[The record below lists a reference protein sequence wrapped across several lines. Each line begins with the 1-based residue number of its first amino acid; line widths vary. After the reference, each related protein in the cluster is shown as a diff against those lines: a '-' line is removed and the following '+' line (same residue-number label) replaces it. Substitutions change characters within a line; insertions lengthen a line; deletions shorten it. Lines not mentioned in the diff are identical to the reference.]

1 MKKFKFEYRFLIVY
15 LIVGG
20 LWIIFSDSALSN
32 LISDIDILTRAQTYK
47 GWFYVVVTG
56 ILFFVLLK
64 RHLEK
69 LRKTEQDARESD
81 RLKTAFLQNISHEIR
96 TPMNGIVGFS
106 QLLNTEDLTEE
117 QRKEYTAIITKSSDR
132 LLSILNDVIEISLI
146 ETGRIKAK
154 NDVFD
159 LNGLMRELLEIFK
172 PQVNEGI
179 DLRLSTGIEPGQ
191 SHITADRV
199 KISQI
204 LYNLLNNAVKFTDKG
219 TIHFG
224 YGLKNN
230 KLEFFV
236 SDTGI
241 GIDPELHTVIF
252 ERFNKEDRSN
262 KKMYEGIGLGLAICK
277 GNLGILGGEIWLES
291 EPGKGSTFFFNLPYN
306 KAVLPENQQQT
317 KKESV
322 QDKKESKV
330 LVVEDDE
337 TNFEFIKA
345 VLSGRN
351 FRLVHAW
358 NGTEGI
364 SLFAETKPDL
374 VILDLK
380 LPEMNGYEVLKAIR
394 RSNPHI
400 PVIAQ
405 TAMVMNQDRKKAMDS
420 GFTSFIS
427 KPFKRDE
434 LLSVLDSLQSKI

>member
-1 MKKFKFEYRFLIVY
+1 MKKFRFEYRFLVIY

-47 GWFYVVVTG
+47 GWFYVMVTA
-56 ILFFVLLK
+56 ILFFALLK
-64 RHLEK
+64 LHLEK
-69 LRKTEQDARESD
+69 LRKAEKDARESD

-106 QLLNTEDLTEE
+106 QLLNTEDLSEE
-117 QRKEYTAIITKSSDR
+117 QRKEYTSIITKSSDR
-132 LLSILNDVIEISLI
+132 LLSVLNDVIDISLI
-146 ETGRIKAK
+146 ETGKIKAK
-154 NDVFD
+154 SDVFE
-159 LNGLMRELLEIFK
+159 LNELMSELYEIFK

-179 DLRLSTGIEPGQ
+179 NLRLSTGIEPGK
-191 SHITADRV
+191 SLITADRV

-204 LYNLLNNAVKFTDKG
+204 LYNLLNNAMKFTDRG

-241 GIDPELHTVIF
+241 GIDPGLHTVIF

-291 EPGKGSTFFFNLPYN
+291 EPGKGSTFYFNLPYN
-306 KAVLPENQQQT
+306 KAVLPGKQQT
-317 KKESV
+317 KKETV
-322 QDKKESKV
+322 QDKKETKV

-345 VLSGRN
+345 VLNGRN
-351 FRLVHAW
+351 FKLVHAW
-358 NGTEGI
+358 NGTEGV

-394 RSNPHI
+394 QLNQHI

-405 TAMVMNQDRKKAMDS
+405 TAMVMNHDRKKAMDS

>member
-1 MKKFKFEYRFLIVY
+1 MKKLKFEYRFLIVY

-32 LISDIDILTRAQTYK
+32 LISDINILTRAQTYK
-47 GWFYVVVTG
+47 GWFYVMVTA
-56 ILFFVLLK
+56 ILFFALLK
-64 RHLEK
+64 LHLEK
-69 LRKTEQDARESD
+69 LRKAEKDARESD

-106 QLLNTEDLTEE
+106 QLLNTEDLSEE

-132 LLSILNDVIEISLI
+132 LLSVLNDVIDISLI
-146 ETGRIKAK
+146 ETGKIKAK
-154 NDVFD
+154 SDVFE
-159 LNGLMRELLEIFK
+159 LNELMSELYEIFK

-179 DLRLSTGIEPGQ
+179 DLRLSIGIEPGQ
-191 SHITADRV
+191 SLITADRV

-204 LYNLLNNAVKFTDKG
+204 LYNLLNNAMKFTDKG

-241 GIDPELHTVIF
+241 GIDPGLHTVIF

-291 EPGKGSTFFFNLPYN
+291 EPGKGSTFYFNLPYN
-306 KAVLPENQQQT
+306 KAVLPGKQQT
-317 KKESV
+317 KKETV
-322 QDKKESKV
+322 QDKKETKV

-345 VLSGRN
+345 VLNGRN
-351 FRLVHAW
+351 FKLVHAW
-358 NGTEGI
+358 NGTEGV

-394 RSNPHI
+394 QLNQHI

-405 TAMVMNQDRKKAMDS
+405 TAMVMNDDRKKAMDS